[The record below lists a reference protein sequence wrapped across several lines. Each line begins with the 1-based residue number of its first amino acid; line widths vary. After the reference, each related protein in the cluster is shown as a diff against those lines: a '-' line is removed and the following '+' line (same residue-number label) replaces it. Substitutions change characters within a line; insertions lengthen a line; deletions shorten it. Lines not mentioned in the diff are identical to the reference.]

1 MQQGL
6 AVDESNNISNISNLS
21 NSRNKINIVE
31 AFKLKFQHHLTYAE
45 IGERFGAKAP
55 SVHAALKR
63 FLHILHNPEESK
75 AYELNRTEILTAVE
89 FRLVN
94 QLANKRK
101 IKAASLN
108 NIAYAVSQVNNM
120 IRLEKGQATSITEH
134 IDTDLSGMIDQLCGI
149 KSAGS
154 GSTIDSVSRE
164 TSQTSSSRS
173 PDLLDNLLPVSN
185 STHSAPVDILDSLS
199 TVSITPQSEPADILA
214 SLEAPST
221 TIPTQVPGT
230 DRAAT
235 GQPGPTAQPVAPAKR
250 AKRAIKARPVGRP
263 RKPARAKSIKSTVKP
278 RFQTRRNFTPSL
290 NSKDTATKQGTSAAP
305 ATDTLSAAGKEWYE

>member
-1 MQQGL
+1 MPQAL
-6 AVDESNNISNISNLS
+6 AVEVQNNLPNTYG
-21 NSRNKINIVE
+21 KIDITE
-31 AFKLKFQHHLTYAE
+31 AFKLRFQKHLTYKE
-45 IGERFGAKAP
+45 IADRMGVAAP
-55 SVHAALKR
+55 SVHGALKR
-63 FLHILHNPEESK
+63 FLHILHNPEES
-75 AYELNRTEILTAVE
+75 ATYEQNRAQILTAVE

-94 QLANKRK
+94 QLANKKK

-154 GSTIDSVSRE
+154 GSTVA
-164 TSQTSSSRS
+164 
-173 PDLLDNLLPVSN
+173 N

-235 GQPGPTAQPVAPAKR
+235 GQPEPTAQPVAPAKR

-305 ATDTLSAAGKEWYE
+305 ATDTLSAAGKEWYD